1 MGTKLPHSRAKELFD
16 YFARN
21 LNCADWRKITITQN
35 ARFAFQIDRCR
46 NLMPN
51 VLPDF
56 ESKSLCSV
64 VGKDTLLFSNS
75 WSNTHDYMRGFRIID
90 ILGLSLCKEGY
101 SCLFHAYEAITIS
114 FTFGSKIDWHV
125 FADGVFNL
133 NHLRLKTFERRY
145 QDNVP
150 IRARV
155 VSWLSRVSQTIR
167 KERTLGL
174 AVDHFPQFYP
184 ICQNVLRAYL
194 QNK

>member
-1 MGTKLPHSRAKELFD
+1 
-16 YFARN
+16 
-21 LNCADWRKITITQN
+21 
-35 ARFAFQIDRCR
+35 
-46 NLMPN
+46 MPN

-90 ILGLSLCKEGY
+90 ILGLSLCKKEY
-101 SCLFHAYEAITIS
+101 SCLL
-114 FTFGSKIDWHV
+114 TFGSKIDWHV
-125 FADGVFNL
+125 FADG
-133 NHLRLKTFERRY
+133 LRLKTFERRY

-155 VSWLSRVSQTIR
+155 VSWLWRVSQTIR

-184 ICQNVLRAYL
+184 IFQNVLRAFLLIYKTNSKFSFL
-194 QNK
+194 VFN